1 MPLPLHGQGEGIRGV
16 LAAFVLSVPDHP
28 GIHGAELFGLAFS
41 DRAQVLQSAPDVSG
55 NPEVVQAVNGLGSG
69 DFLEDLSDLRKPF
82 FQRAVGISVVLQVGQ
97 GLPDDG
103 APQVLFRLGHVGGF

>member
-41 DRAQVLQSAPDVSG
+41 YRAQVLQSALDVSG
-55 NPEVVQAVNGLGSG
+55 NPEVVEAVNGLGSG
-69 DFLEDLSDLRKPF
+69 DFLEDLGDLRKPF
-82 FQRAVGISVVLQVGQ
+82 LQRAVGISVVLQVGQ
-97 GLPDDG
+97 GLIDDG
-103 APQVLFRLGHVGGF
+103 ASQILFRLGHVGGF